1 MWEVVTLV
9 LPPTPSPAGIFRFR
23 STTGSDESW
32 VGCRG
37 SVFSFSPRG
46 RRDWSA
52 YIACA
57 EWCRGNFLVT
67 RIWSQTQPWQKWR
80 CRENKMRRYHW
91 GPRDLGPGR
100 TRARA
105 LRVGAWAGKQGTR
118 RGPCPA
124 GDPRGFREW
133 SVLFTG
139 GVRVA
144 EKSGQMGTNE
154 PAGVPRGLRVWTS
167 DTWSPLG
174 PTFCPRHGPPGVR
187 VRGGNCKSKEGPAF
201 PPEVAQP
208 ETHLHTWVASVVTFF
223 TLLVEIQFSGKR
235 PLDEEVVQFLLMFV
249 GQISRGNV
257 DVLCW
262 LRTVFFFLYIG

>member
-23 STTGSDESW
+23 FTTGSDESW

-37 SVFSFSPRG
+37 SVFSSSPRG

-105 LRVGAWAGKQGTR
+105 LRVGARAGKQGAR

-133 SVLFTG
+133 SVLFTS

-144 EKSGQMGTNE
+144 EKSGQMGTSE

-174 PTFCPRHGPPGVR
+174 PTFWPRHGPPGVR
-187 VRGGNCKSKEGPAF
+187 VCGGNCNSKEGPAF

-223 TLLVEIQFSGKR
+223 TLLVEI
-235 PLDEEVVQFLLMFV
+235 
-249 GQISRGNV
+249 
-257 DVLCW
+257 
-262 LRTVFFFLYIG
+262 